1 MKQSDGEI
9 LKKSIRQHF
18 KSVEQAAVLLKKT
31 RRQIYYYFEQ
41 DEIDCQKCQEKNI
54 MNVAPGAN
62 PKYEKVKKL
71 VELLDIDLVTNVPRI
86 TFREQLKNKKVETK
100 EFRVPLVTIKA
111 RAGYL
116 SSYEN
121 IDLINSLDKYAI
133 PPGVSYTGAIW
144 RYFEVDGDSMEPALQ
159 RGDYVLCSPKGIVGC
174 LLCRQGICKNN
185 KQAFFCY
192 TLNFEIFHPFFLAA
206 ALFTSTHP
214 LQFRQLAAQYFLS
227 KYFAPIRP
235 AL

>member
-1 MKQSDGEI
+1 MVQ
-9 LKKSIRQHF
+9 
-18 KSVEQAAVLLKKT
+18 
-31 RRQIYYYFEQ
+31 
-41 DEIDCQKCQEKNI
+41 
-54 MNVAPGAN
+54 
-62 PKYEKVKKL
+62 
-71 VELLDIDLVTNVPRI
+71 
-86 TFREQLKNKKVETK
+86 
-100 EFRVPLVTIKA
+100 RVPLVTIKA

-121 IDLINSLDKYAI
+121 IDLINSLDK
-133 PPGVSYTGAIW
+133 
-144 RYFEVDGDSMEPALQ
+144 
-159 RGDYVLCSPKGIVGC
+159 KGK
-174 LLCRQGICKNN
+174 LFSLCRQGICKNN

>member
-86 TFREQLKNKKVETK
+86 TFREQLKNKKSEIK
-100 EFRVPLVTIKA
+100 EFKVALITVKA

-116 SSYEN
+116 NSYDN
-121 IDLINSLDKYAI
+121 IDLINSLDK
-133 PPGVSYTGAIW
+133 
-144 RYFEVDGDSMEPALQ
+144 
-159 RGDYVLCSPKGIVGC
+159 KGK
-174 LLCRQGICKNN
+174 LFSLCRQGICKNN